1 MLVWRHYSTRSFGTI
16 YSLTDF
22 FVGYIV
28 LAVGRGAG
36 ARRSIIMASDFL
48 SERRQMAF
56 RRGEE
61 QGFSLLEITIVVA
74 ILMVTIAFA
83 FPEVLNYVL
92 SLAHDVSSRYSK

>member
-1 MLVWRHYSTRSFGTI
+1 
-16 YSLTDF
+16 
-22 FVGYIV
+22 
-28 LAVGRGAG
+28 
-36 ARRSIIMASDFL
+36 MASNFL

-56 RRGEE
+56 LGGEE

-83 FPEVLNYVL
+83 FPEVQNYVL